1 MTTSIDT
8 APARRL
14 PRRGIQM
21 TESALAEVMRLR
33 ERRGGDLMLRVGV
46 KGGGCS
52 GLSYT
57 MDFEE
62 ESNVTAHDEVFD
74 HSGFKVVSDK
84 KSLLFLYGLVLDY
97 SDELLGGGFKFNN
110 PNAERSCSCGSSFS
124 A

>member
-1 MTTSIDT
+1 MTAATPT
-8 APARRL
+8 RRL
-14 PRRGIQM
+14 PRRGIKM
-21 TESALAEVMRLR
+21 TDVALSEVLRLR
-33 ERRGGDLMLRVGV
+33 ERKGEDLLLRVGV

-57 MDFEE
+57 MNFEDVG
-62 ESNVTAHDEVFD
+62 NIGPNDEVFD
-74 HSGFKVVSDK
+74 HEGFKVVSDK

-97 SDELLGGGFKFNN
+97 SDDLLGGGFQFNN

>member
-1 MTTSIDT
+1 MTTVKT
-8 APARRL
+8 TPKK
-14 PRRGIQM
+14 GIQM
-21 TESALAEVMRLR
+21 TDTALERVLGLR
-33 ERRGGDLMLRVGV
+33 EDQGIDLILRVGV

-57 MDFEE
+57 MNFEDPG
-62 ESNVTAHDEVFD
+62 NITQHDEVYD
-74 HSGFKVVSDK
+74 YDGFKVVSDK

-97 SDELLGGGFKFNN
+97 SDSLLGGGFKFNN

>member
-1 MTTSIDT
+1 MTTTT
-8 APARRL
+8 APTTRRL
-14 PRRGIQM
+14 PRRGIKM
-21 TESALAEVMRLR
+21 TDAALAEVLRLR
-33 ERRGGDLMLRVGV
+33 ERRDEDLILRVGV

-57 MDFEE
+57 MVFEQAD
-62 ESNVTAHDEVFD
+62 NLTANDEVFD
-74 HSGFKVVSDK
+74 HAGFKVVSDK

-97 SDELLGGGFKFNN
+97 SDDLLGGGFKFNN

>member
-1 MTTSIDT
+1 MTTT
-8 APARRL
+8 ATRRL

-21 TESALAEVMRLR
+21 TDTALQQILSLR
-33 ERRGGDLMLRVGV
+33 DQRGGEDLLLRVGV

-57 MDFEE
+57 MDFETPD
-62 ESNVTAHDEVFD
+62 NVTDRDEIFEQN
-74 HSGFKVVSDK
+74 GCRIVSDK